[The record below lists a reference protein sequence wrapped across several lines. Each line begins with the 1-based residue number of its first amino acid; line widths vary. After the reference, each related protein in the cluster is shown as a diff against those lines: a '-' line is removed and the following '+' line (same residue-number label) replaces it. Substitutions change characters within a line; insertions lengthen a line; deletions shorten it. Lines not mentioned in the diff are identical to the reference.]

1 MTTVSIHQPLYLP
14 WLRFFKKMMNSD
26 IFVIYD
32 DVDFARNMHFNTN
45 SIRDKEKILHLTVP
59 VKKEHGVLIKDA
71 KIDNSHEWAI
81 NHKKTIFY
89 NYSKS
94 NYFNNYGNFI
104 EKLYNKKFEL
114 LIDLNI
120 TIIEFIKK
128 EFNIKTKIYFS
139 SELDISNSPDK
150 ILDICKQLN
159 ADKYISGTVWAK
171 ENLAVEKFLKNK
183 IQVEFQEFVHP
194 TYIQCYDNFIPNLS
208 VIDLLFNNG
217 KIESQ
222 KILENSIIKV
232 IK

>member
-14 WLRFFKKMMNSD
+14 WLGFFKKMMNSD

-32 DVDFARNMHFNTN
+32 DVDFARKMHFNTN

-104 EKLYNKKFEL
+104 DCTHCVP
-114 LIDLNI
+114 I
-120 TIIEFIKK
+120 
-128 EFNIKTKIYFS
+128 
-139 SELDISNSPDK
+139 
-150 ILDICKQLN
+150 
-159 ADKYISGTVWAK
+159 
-171 ENLAVEKFLKNK
+171 
-183 IQVEFQEFVHP
+183 
-194 TYIQCYDNFIPNLS
+194 
-208 VIDLLFNNG
+208 
-217 KIESQ
+217 
-222 KILENSIIKV
+222 
-232 IK
+232 